1 MAHLSL
7 LLPGLQNQ
15 ALQPAATASTNFA
28 LVRAT
33 VSQAVLNQIP
43 QPLRTYSNLSIGAP
57 FDQDFAATPTPSF
70 TAVAQSYGALGTMLY
85 NAVNGTQPQVI
96 QFFDNNTVAQ
106 VEQNFPWV
114 VQRLGGDPN
123 CVTVITMCL
132 KIFVLARRPEQRR
145 ESPSRARVDRAA
157 SRRRRASSAGRR
169 TPAAAP
175 NNSS

>member
-1 MAHLSL
+1 MS
-7 LLPGLQNQ
+7 
-15 ALQPAATASTNFA
+15 PAARTASTNFA
-28 LVRAT
+28 VVRAT
-33 VSQAVLNQIP
+33 IPQAVLNQISP
-43 QPLRTYSNLSIGAP
+43 AQKSYSNLSTGAP
-57 FDQDFAATPTPSF
+57 FDHDFAATPTPSF
-70 TAVAQSYGALGTMLY
+70 TTVAQSYGALGTAVY
-85 NAVNGTQPQVI
+85 NAVNATQQQVI
-96 QFFDNNTVAQ
+96 QLFDHSTVAQ

-114 VQRLGGDPN
+114 VQRLVGDPN
-123 CVTVITMCL
+123 CATVITMCL